1 MRVFLIAFFIAALGF
16 WIHWIWWRIRI
27 PERQTF
33 ALLATFSLV
42 LAVGLV
48 ATTGVIAIIPP
59 AWRLTNAWEVLHVTC
74 FHVAAMLA
82 YVVAYSAIEE
92 RSPSMTILSRVA
104 ATGADGASRQE
115 LEGLLQ
121 RASPVDVR
129 LNAMLRDGMV
139 RSDGDRLALTAKG
152 LAWARVFSTCR
163 RMLAFPKG
171 G

>member
-1 MRVFLIAFFIAALGF
+1 VRVFFIAVSIAAIGF

-27 PERQTF
+27 PKRQTA

-42 LAVGLV
+42 LAAGLI
-48 ATTGVIAIIPP
+48 ATTGATAIAPP
-59 AWRLTNAWEVLHVTC
+59 AWRLTSGWEVLHVTG
-74 FHVAAMLA
+74 FNVAAMLA

-104 ATGADGASRQE
+104 ATGADGASHDE
-115 LEGLLQ
+115 LEALLK
-121 RASPVDVR
+121 RASPVNVR

-139 RSDGDRLALTAKG
+139 RADGGRFALTAKG
-152 LAWARVFSTCR
+152 LAWARVFSSWR
-163 RMLAFPKG
+163 RILAFTKG